1 MAPHKS
7 VSGCIA
13 IIRLQYDLG
22 NDWFVC
28 RFLCYSLTQTI
39 DFAIEAK
46 MGDGILNEWRVKY
59 SIRNRNGLLAVIK
72 QRKLF

>member
-7 VSGCIA
+7 VYGSIA
-13 IIRLQYDLG
+13 IIRLQHDLG

-28 RFLCYSLTQTI
+28 SFLCYSLTQTI

-46 MGDGILNEWRVKY
+46 M
-59 SIRNRNGLLAVIK
+59 
-72 QRKLF
+72 

>member
-7 VSGCIA
+7 VSCSIA

-22 NDWFVC
+22 NDGFVC

-39 DFAIEAK
+39 DFAIAAK
-46 MGDGILNEWRVKY
+46 IGRCNLNEWRVEY
-59 SIRNRNGLLAVIK
+59 SIRNRNGLLAIIK